1 MANQEHLAIFKQRVD
16 IWTQWRKEHPD
27 LIPDLSG
34 ADLSEAI
41 LSGAD
46 LSETILIGANLSGAN
61 LSIADLSSANLSSA
75 DLSRANLWG
84 ANLRRAYLSEANL
97 WGANLKDAT
106 DITIEELE
114 KKAKSLKGATMPDG
128 SIHP

>member
-1 MANQEHLAIFKQRVD
+1 MANQEHLAILKQGVD
-16 IWTQWRKEHPD
+16 TWNEWREEHIDIQPN
-27 LIPDLSG
+27 LSGAYLSEADLSR
-34 ADLSEAI
+34 ADLSEA
-41 LSGAD
+41 D
-46 LSETILIGANLSGAN
+46 
-61 LSIADLSSANLSSA
+61 LSIADLSRANLSRA
-75 DLSRANLWG
+75 NLSRANLWG
-84 ANLRRAYLSEANL
+84 ADLSRANLSEANL